1 MKRLLIALL
10 IVAAAA
16 MVSERSGGYDRSE
29 SPPLLN
35 PQVTAVEG

>member
-1 MKRLLIALL
+1 MKRLLIAL
-10 IVAAAA
+10 IIVVAAS

-35 PQVTAVEG
+35 ARVTSVGD